1 MPQETSYEFIVEK
14 IHTTMKDSYPCLR
27 DEPDERVFTALAIK
41 SNLYKNPSLYLDEN
55 SIKEILVDSVKDG
68 GVDALLTDPNS
79 ETNNLMICQAKYY
92 THITFDEVRDAV
104 AKMILFYKSME
115 RGEYEIVNETVQR
128 RYLSLRAEV
137 GEESKVC
144 FVLYTSAPKNRI
156 REDRI
161 RKLLQDHDLDGDA
174 FEIQLYFCDD
184 IVDEIKESESRRPT
198 VETGKITIDEANNAL
213 YYGEDAV
220 IVNVSAF
227 SIKELYATHST
238 NLLSRNLRYYIK
250 KRDIDSSINETIS
263 RTPETFWF
271 KNNGITIICDWFE
284 VDGKHVKL
292 KNFSI
297 VNGGQTTTLLHKSK
311 EINKE
316 NDLFLPC
323 KIIRTLGET
332 EDEKNRFSLEIAKA
346 TNSQKAIKSID
357 LKANAPEQVRFATA
371 MRNAGL
377 FYQTKRGEE
386 IPKDFREDHKN
397 TDLVEVGK
405 LCLAGIFQ
413 LPAVSR
419 CKPSTIYIEKYYNP
433 IFNVNEQDQICSLV
447 KELLYIDSYFRKQFI
462 PKFDKDYE
470 KDPNSSDIIPF
481 AHNAR
486 TICISFVTLASRY
499 YYKNITD
506 ADLKVVFDYT
516 NKEKSY
522 DDYFYDIF
530 KDIEGYK
537 SILPKKLFENKD
549 KYDEVLYRLFEII
562 IFAGSKYYNIK
573 KEADITLSESNF
585 LKRDSNYYT
594 IIKTDWRSISKQ
606 IQDIFSLLT

>member
-1 MPQETSYEFIVEK
+1 MSQKTSYEIIEEK
-14 IHTTMKDSYPCLR
+14 VYAMRDSYLYLR
-27 DEPDERVFTALAIK
+27 DKKDEYVFTALSVK
-41 SNLYKNPSLYLDEN
+41 SNLYKNPSLCFDEN
-55 SIKEILVDSVKDG
+55 DIKEILVDSVKDG

-79 ETNNLMICQAKYY
+79 ETNNLVICQSKYY
-92 THITFDEVRDAV
+92 TQITFDEVRDAV

-115 RGEYEIVNETVQR
+115 RGEYEIVNEIVQR
-128 RYLSLRAEV
+128 RYLSLMAET
-137 GEESKVC
+137 GEESKIY
-144 FVLYTSAPKNRI
+144 FVFFTSAPKNRI

-161 RKLLQDHDLDGDA
+161 KKLLQDHDLDTQR
-174 FEIQLYFCDD
+174 FEIQLYFGDD
-184 IVDEIKESESRRPT
+184 VVDEIKESESRRPT

-213 YYGEDAV
+213 YYGDDAV

-250 KRDIDSSINETIS
+250 KRDIDASINETINTS
-263 RTPETFWF
+263 PETFWF
-271 KNNGITIICDWFE
+271 KNNGITIICDNFKI
-284 VDGKHVKL
+284 DGKHVKL

-311 EINKE
+311 GINKD

-332 EDEKNRFSLEIAKA
+332 EDDKNFFSLEIAKA

-357 LKANAPEQVRFATA
+357 LKANAPEQVRFAIT
-371 MRNAGL
+371 MRNVGI

-386 IPKDFREDHKN
+386 IPKNFREDYKN

-413 LPAVSR
+413 LPATSR
-419 CKPSTIYIEKYYNP
+419 NKPSTIYTDKFYNP
-433 IFNVNEQDQICSLV
+433 IFNINEQDQICLLV
-447 KELLYIDSYFRKQFI
+447 KELLYIDSYFRKSFI
-462 PKFDKDYE
+462 VKFDKDYE
-470 KDPNSSDIIPF
+470 NDPDSSEIIPF

-486 TICISFVTLASRY
+486 TICISFVALASRY
-499 YYKNITD
+499 FYRNITD
-506 ADLKVVFDYT
+506 ADLKIIFDHT

-530 KDIEGYK
+530 KDIDGYK
-537 SILPKKLFENKD
+537 NIFPKHVFENKD
-549 KYDEVLYRLFEII
+549 RYDEVLYKLFEII
-562 IFAGSKYYNIK
+562 IFAGSKYYSIK
-573 KEADITLSESNF
+573 KEADNTLSESNF
-585 LKRDSNYYT
+585 LKRDSNYYA
-594 IIKTDWRSISKQ
+594 IIKTEWRYISRQ
-606 IQDIFSLLT
+606 ISEIFSNL

>member
-1 MPQETSYEFIVEK
+1 MSQKTSYEIIQEK
-14 IHTTMKDSYPCLR
+14 IHAMKDTHPCLR
-27 DEPDERVFTALAIK
+27 DKTDEVAFTALSVK
-41 SNLYKNPSLYLDEN
+41 SNLYKNPSLIFDDN
-55 SIKEILVDSVKDG
+55 DIKETLVDSVRDG

-79 ETNNLMICQAKYY
+79 EANNLIICQSKYY
-92 THITFDEVRDAV
+92 ENITFDEVRDAV

-115 RGEYEIVNETVQR
+115 RGEYEIVNEAVQR
-128 RYLSLRAEV
+128 RYLSLRAEI
-137 GEESKVC
+137 GEESKIC
-144 FVLYTSAPKNRI
+144 FVFYTSAPRNRI

-161 RKLLQDHDLDGDA
+161 KKLLQDHDLDNSI
-174 FEIQLYFCDD
+174 FEIQLYFSDD

-213 YYGEDAV
+213 YYGDDAV

-227 SIKELYATHST
+227 SIKELYAIHST

-250 KRDIDSSINETIS
+250 KRDIDSSINETINK
-263 RTPETFWF
+263 TPATFWF

-316 NDLFLPC
+316 NDLYLPC
-323 KIIRTLGET
+323 KIIKTLGET
-332 EDEKNRFSLEIAKA
+332 EDEKNLFSLEIAKA

-357 LKANAPEQVRFATA
+357 LKANAPEQVRFAIA
-371 MRNAGL
+371 MRNAGI

-386 IPKDFREDHKN
+386 IPKDFREDYKN

-405 LCLAGIFQ
+405 LCLASIFQ
-413 LPAVSR
+413 LPAASR
-419 CKPSTIYIEKYYNP
+419 NKPSTLYIEKFYNP
-433 IFNVNEQDQICSLV
+433 IFNTSDQEQICSLL
-447 KELLYIDSYFRKQFI
+447 KELLYIDSYFGKSFI

-470 KDPNSSDIIPF
+470 NDPNSSEIIPF

-486 TICISFVTLASRY
+486 TICISFVALASRY
-499 YYKNITD
+499 YYKNLTD
-506 ADLKVVFDYT
+506 TDLKVIFDYT
-516 NKEKSY
+516 NKDKSY
-522 DDYFYDIF
+522 DEYFYDIF

-537 SILPKKLFENKD
+537 NILPKKIFNDKD
-549 KYDEVLYRLFEII
+549 KYDEILYKLFEII
-562 IFAGSKYYNIK
+562 IFAGSKYYDIK
-573 KEADITLSESNF
+573 KEVDNTLSESNF
-585 LKRDSNYYT
+585 LKKDGNYYA
-594 IIKTDWRSISKQ
+594 ILKTEWRYISRQ
-606 IQDIFSLLT
+606 ILDIFSEL

>member
-1 MPQETSYEFIVEK
+1 MSQKSSYEIIQEK
-14 IHTTMKDSYPCLR
+14 IHAMKDSYPCLHT
-27 DEPDERVFTALAIK
+27 EKDERVFAALAVK
-41 SNLYKNPSLYLDEN
+41 SNLYKNPSLCFDEN
-55 SIKEILVDSVKDG
+55 DIKEILVDSVRDG

-79 ETNNLMICQAKYY
+79 ETNNLVICQAKYY
-92 THITFDEVRDAV
+92 SQINFDEVRDAV

-115 RGEYEIVNETVQR
+115 RGEYEIVNEAVQR

-144 FVLYTSAPKNRI
+144 FVFYTSASKNRI

-161 RKLLQDHDLDGDA
+161 RKLLQDHDLDSKY
-174 FEIQLYFCDD
+174 FEIQLYFSDD

-198 VETGKITIDEANNAL
+198 VEVGKITIDGANNAL
-213 YYGEDAV
+213 YYGEDAA

-250 KRDIDSSINETIS
+250 KRDIDSSINETIVKS
-263 RTPETFWF
+263 PETFWF
-271 KNNGITIICDWFE
+271 KNNGITIICDDFE

-323 KIIRTLGET
+323 KIIKTIGEN
-332 EDEKNRFSLEIAKA
+332 EDEKNLFSLEIAKA

-357 LKANAPEQVRFATA
+357 LKANAPEQVRFAIA

-386 IPKDFREDHKN
+386 IPRDFREDYRN

-413 LPAVSR
+413 LPATSR
-419 CKPSTIYIEKYYNP
+419 NKPSTLYIEKYYNP
-433 IFNVNEQDQICSLV
+433 IFNINEQDQICSLV
-447 KELLYIDSYFRKQFI
+447 KELLYIDTYFRKTFI
-462 PKFDKDYE
+462 PKFDKEYE
-470 KDPNSSDIIPF
+470 NDPNSAEIIPF

-499 YYKNITD
+499 YFKNITD
-506 ADLKVVFDYT
+506 ADLKVIFDYT
-516 NKEKSY
+516 NKDKSY

-530 KDIEGYK
+530 KEIDGYK
-537 SILPKKLFENKD
+537 NIFPKKLFENKD
-549 KYDEVLYRLFEII
+549 EYDNVLYKLFEIV
-562 IFAGSKYYNIK
+562 IFAGSKYYGIK
-573 KEADITLSESNF
+573 KEADNTLSESNF
-585 LKRDSNYYT
+585 LKRDSNYYA
-594 IIKTDWRSISKQ
+594 ILKTDWRNISREFV
-606 IQDIFSLLT
+606 DIFNDIV

>member
-1 MPQETSYEFIVEK
+1 MPQKTSYEIIQEK
-14 IHTTMKDSYPCLR
+14 IHTMKDSYPCLR
-27 DEPDERVFTALAIK
+27 SAKDEHVFAALAVK
-41 SNLYKNPSLYLDEN
+41 SNLYKNPSLYFDEN
-55 SIKEILVDSVKDG
+55 DIKDILVDSVKDG

-92 THITFDEVRDAV
+92 ANITFDEVRDAV

-128 RYLSLRAEV
+128 RYLSLRAEI

-144 FVLYTSAPKNRI
+144 FVFYTSASKNRV

-161 RKLLQDHDLDGDA
+161 KKLLQDHDLDSKN
-174 FEIQLYFCDD
+174 FEIQLYFSDD

-198 VETGKITIDEANNAL
+198 VEIGKITIDEANNAL
-213 YYGEDAV
+213 YYGDEAA

-263 RTPETFWF
+263 KTPETFWF
-271 KNNGITIICDWFE
+271 KNNGITIICDNFD
-284 VDGKHVKL
+284 VDGKQVKL

-323 KIIRTLGET
+323 KIIKTLGET
-332 EDEKNRFSLEIAKA
+332 EDEKNLFSLEIAKA

-357 LKANAPEQVRFATA
+357 LKANAPEQVRFAIA
-371 MRNAGL
+371 MRNSGL

-386 IPKDFREDHKN
+386 IPKDFREDYKN

-413 LPAVSR
+413 LPASSR
-419 CKPSTIYIEKYYNP
+419 NKPSTLYLEKYYNP
-433 IFNVNEQDQICSLV
+433 IFNINEQYQICSLV
-447 KELLYIDSYFRKQFI
+447 KELLYIDTYFRKTFI
-462 PKFDKDYE
+462 SKFDKEYE
-470 KDPNSSDIIPF
+470 NDPTSSEIIPF

-506 ADLKVVFDYT
+506 SDLKVIFDYT

-522 DDYFYDIF
+522 DDFFYDIF
-530 KDIEGYK
+530 KDIDGYNN
-537 SILPKKLFENKD
+537 IFPKKLFDNKD
-549 KYDEVLYRLFEII
+549 KYDEVLCKLFEIV
-562 IFAGSKYYNIK
+562 IFAGSKYYSIK
-573 KEADITLSESNF
+573 KEADNTLSESNF
-585 LKRDSNYYT
+585 LKRDSNYYA
-594 IIKTDWRSISKQ
+594 ILKTDWRNISKQ
-606 IQDIFSLLT
+606 IMDIFNGIE